1 MGTSLNISLP
11 EPLKAYV
18 DAKVRTGQ
26 YGTASEYLS
35 DLIQHDQARQH
46 NEDDQELANLERR
59 LLLAVQKEEGG
70 LELTADQVRA
80 GGIVPVIRR
89 HLAATR

>member
-1 MGTSLNISLP
+1 MAASLNISLP

-18 DAKVRTGQ
+18 DAKVQTGQ
-26 YGTASEYLS
+26 YGTASEYVS

-46 NEDDQELANLERR
+46 GEDDRVLADLERR
-59 LLLAVQKEEGG
+59 LLLAVQNEEGG
-70 LELTADQVRA
+70 LELTADQIRA
-80 GGIVPVIRR
+80 GGVVPLIRS

>member
-1 MGTSLNISLP
+1 MAASLNISLP
-11 EPLKAYV
+11 EPLKAHV
-18 DAKVRTGQ
+18 DAKVQTGQ

-35 DLIQHDQARQH
+35 DLIRHDQARQH
-46 NEDDQELANLERR
+46 AEDDQELADLERR

-80 GGIVPVIRR
+80 GGVVSLIRH